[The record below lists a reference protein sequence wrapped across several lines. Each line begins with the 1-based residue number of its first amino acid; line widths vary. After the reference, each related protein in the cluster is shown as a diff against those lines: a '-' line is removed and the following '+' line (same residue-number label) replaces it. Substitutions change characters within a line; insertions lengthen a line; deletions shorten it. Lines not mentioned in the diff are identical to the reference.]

1 MLLELRQLGAV
12 PSALGSPFHAHC
24 PLVQHL
30 FLTPSCLSLTKLLAI
45 PLGPVRSVEHKLYGQ
60 QLRELGVFILEK
72 RRLRG
77 DLITLCSYLNGD
89 CGKMGV
95 NLFCVTSNRMRGT
108 GLKLCHGRFRLDS
121 RKNFFSERV
130 VSHWNRLPTKM
141 MELPS
146 LNVLNKCLDVVLRD
160 IV

>member
-1 MLLELRQLGAV
+1 M
-12 PSALGSPFHAHC
+12 
-24 PLVQHL
+24 
-30 FLTPSCLSLTKLLAI
+30 
-45 PLGPVRSVEHKLYGQ
+45 
-60 QLRELGVFILEK
+60 FILEK

-77 DLITLCSYLNGD
+77 DLITLCSDLNGD
-89 CGKMGV
+89 CGKMRA
-95 NLFCVTSNRMRGT
+95 NLFCVTSNRMRGN
-108 GLKLCHGRFRLDS
+108 GLKLCHGRFRLDL